1 MDLQLSR
8 KAASKKVRSPEPE
21 VSCKLIGCLPEE
33 RPPFQQ

>member
-21 VSCKLIGCLPEE
+21 VSCKLIGCLPET

>member
-21 VSCKLIGCLPEE
+21 VSCKLIGPET